1 MDRYNLIVL
10 GGGSGGL
17 MVAAGAAGLGAR
29 VALVEAGKLGGECL
43 NTGCIPSKALLRS
56 AHTAWTK
63 RTALHGLPAA
73 PVATSWAAIAARVQ
87 GVIRTIAPHDSVERF
102 TALGVEVVQGRGRL
116 VSATGVEVALTGGG
130 TRRLEGK
137 AVVLAT
143 GSSPAVPPIPG
154 LQQAGYLTNE
164 TVFEAL
170 AHFDRLGQ
178 APRIAVLGGGPIGV
192 ELAQALARLGAR
204 VTVLE
209 ALTRLLPREDA
220 DAAEIVTAALREDGI
235 EVLAATRAV
244 SVGVRANT
252 RRVEVEGP
260 GGRRSLDVDRILVA
274 TGRVPNVADL
284 GLEEAGVAY
293 GNGEVT
299 VDDRMRTTS
308 PSVFA
313 CGDVAGPYRFTH
325 MANQQARAVI
335 QNALFPVQTRMD
347 YRAVPWCTFT
357 DPELAQV
364 GLHEEEAR
372 ARGVPVRAL
381 RVDFADVDRAVC
393 DGEAH
398 GFLKVL
404 TPPGRDDILGATLVA
419 AHAGELI
426 HEMLVAM
433 RGRLRLRD
441 LAGMVHIYPTLAEA
455 FRRVGDESRKAGF
468 TPTLQ
473 GMVRRYLAWR
483 RS

>member
-29 VALVEAGKLGGECL
+29 VALVESGKMGGECL

-56 AHTAWTK
+56 AQTARTK
-63 RTALHGLPAA
+63 RSALHGLPAA
-73 PVATSWAAIAARVQ
+73 PVDTSWAAIAARVR

-102 TALGVEVVQGRGRL
+102 TALGVDVVQGRGRL
-116 VSATGVEVALTGGG
+116 VSATAVEVALNAGG

-137 AVVLAT
+137 AVVLST
-143 GSSPAVPPIPG
+143 GSRPAVPPIPG
-154 LQQAGYLTNE
+154 LPQAGYLTNE
-164 TVFEAL
+164 TVFEQL
-170 AHFDRLGQ
+170 AEFDRLGQ
-178 APRIAVLGGGPIGV
+178 PPRIAVLGGGPIGA

-204 VTVLE
+204 VTLLE
-209 ALTRLLPREDA
+209 ALGRLLPREDA
-220 DAAEIVTAALREDGI
+220 DAADIVTASLREDGV
-235 EVLAATRAV
+235 EVLTATRAT
-244 SVGVRANT
+244 GVENLADC
-252 RRVEVEGP
+252 RRMALDGAGGP
-260 GGRRSLDVDRILVA
+260 RSLDVDRIIVA
-274 TGRVPNVADL
+274 TGRAPNAEDL
-284 GLEEAGVAY
+284 GLKEAGVAY
-293 GNGEVT
+293 GAGGVT

-313 CGDVAGPYRFTH
+313 CGDVAGPYQFTH
-325 MANQQARAVI
+325 MANQQARVVI
-335 QNALFPVQTRMD
+335 QNALFPVPARMD

-364 GLHEEEAR
+364 GPTEAQ
-372 ARGVPVRAL
+372 ARERGIPTRAL

-393 DGEAH
+393 DGEPR

-404 TPPGRDDILGATLVA
+404 TPPGRDDILGATLVG

-426 HEMLVAM
+426 HEILAAM
-433 RGRLRLRD
+433 RGRMRLRD

-455 FRRVGDESRKAGF
+455 IRRLGDESRKAGF
-468 TPTLQ
+468 TPALQ
-473 GMVRRYLAWR
+473 GWVRRYLAWQ